1 MNNTQKMNKQILII
15 NRHTCGKNYKV
26 QMQCHVLDTETMTV
40 INSYPNIQG
49 DDLSLFNHYDNRL
62 LFDVDKV
69 AKLSVVNF
77 V

>member
-1 MNNTQKMNKQILII
+1 MLNTDNQILII

-26 QMQCHVLDTETMTV
+26 QIQCHVLDVETMTV

-49 DDLSLFNHYDNRL
+49 DDLSLFNNYNNRL
-62 LFDVDKV
+62 MFDVDKV
-69 AKLSVVNF
+69 SKLSVINF

>member
-1 MNNTQKMNKQILII
+1 MLNTNNQILII

-26 QMQCHVLDTETMTV
+26 QIQCHVLDIETMTI
-40 INSYPNIQG
+40 INSYPNMQG

-69 AKLSVVNF
+69 AKLSVINF

>member
-1 MNNTQKMNKQILII
+1 MNNTDKQILII

-26 QMQCHVLDTETMTV
+26 QMQCHVLDTETMT
-40 INSYPNIQG
+40 IITSFPNMQG

-69 AKLSVVNF
+69 AKLSVINF

>member
-1 MNNTQKMNKQILII
+1 MNNTDKQILII

-26 QMQCHVLDTETMTV
+26 QMQCHVLDVETMA
-40 INSYPNIQG
+40 IIISYPNMQG
-49 DDLSLFNHYDNRL
+49 DDLSLFNNYNNRI

-69 AKLSVVNF
+69 AKLSVINF